1 MLARTVGPE
10 DYLPVVH
17 GPEHKDGRRGRAE
30 ARNPTGSRMVVRDE
44 HTLRSLVP
52 SGVAVAR
59 APTHE
64 RPGRTRAESPQRT
77 ASRRHA
83 SGRYQ
88 AAAPVRPGTVAT
100 PVEWNIYRNACL
112 FFVVLPACAG
122 CLVQCQWQ
130 LYCRVHTSFTV
141 TALFF
146 RPCHHRVF
154 FLPGHD
160 LVASRSQRRIHLCIS
175 RQ

>member
-1 MLARTVGPE
+1 VPKPGIPPA
-10 DYLPVVH
+10 
-17 GPEHKDGRRGRAE
+17 A
-30 ARNPTGSRMVVRDE
+30 SRMVVRDE

-160 LVASRSQRRIHLCIS
+160 LVASRSQRTLYL
-175 RQ
+175 